1 MTRVINIRLKLS
13 DFIDTDLEKTIMD
26 RIKKIPKANNKDYF
40 LNTTLVQVILNEYKD
55 SLKN

>member
-26 RIKKIPKANNKDYF
+26 RIKKNRK
-40 LNTTLVQVILNEYKD
+40 
-55 SLKN
+55 

>member
-26 RIKKIPKANNKDYF
+26 RIKKIEILDYLTF
-40 LNTTLVQVILNEYKD
+40 ILN
-55 SLKN
+55 SFNLCSAIF